1 MSARRR
7 DAGGY
12 ADTYVSPPVELLDI
26 GRDTV
31 VVVRGESW
39 DETNF
44 AALRAAVR
52 PDVLLIHLPPG
63 DSIEVLD
70 EEQMRAAGWVRA
82 EDPLISRAVESEDA
96 SP

>member
-1 MSARRR
+1 MRRAR
-7 DAGGY
+7 GGY
-12 ADTYVSPPVELLDI
+12 ADTYESPPVELLDI

-39 DETNF
+39 TETNF
-44 AALRAAVR
+44 AALRAAIR

-70 EEQMRAAGWVRA
+70 EDEMYAAGWVRA
-82 EDPLISRAVESEDA
+82 DDPLISRAVESENH
-96 SP
+96 SE